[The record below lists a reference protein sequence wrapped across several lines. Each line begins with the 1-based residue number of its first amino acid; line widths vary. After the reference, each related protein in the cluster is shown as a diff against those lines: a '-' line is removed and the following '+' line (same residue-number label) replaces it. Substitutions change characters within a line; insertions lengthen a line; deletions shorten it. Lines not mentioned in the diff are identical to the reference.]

1 MLSARLLVLAAALI
15 SALPYAIAA
24 ADPPHKAPENIT
36 WSTGNGFAF
45 GKKPQKTRESLSGI
59 ACPPPT
65 GTGRRCIAAFDEG
78 VEAWY
83 VTIDKTSFTPEADR
97 VVLLVGGEELDAE
110 GAARDG
116 NTVYVTGSHSP
127 SRKPCAPRPD
137 SRHVVRFTVDEQTGK
152 AKLTPGGMP
161 ADLKDDKGN
170 LWTFMNHN
178 EVLGKFVGNKKCL
191 GKPDHAV
198 NVEGLAAKDGT
209 LYFGFR
215 EPAQDQN
222 TYILPVKA
230 DELFSSAGITRAE
243 PIRIRVG
250 PGSGIRDMLAVPAG
264 FLLLIGPD
272 DDDAKDVGWRVA
284 AWDGSASSG
293 PKVLATLNLDGVPPR
308 PCPSRD
314 TTDRKPEAMTLLEG
328 GSDFYRLLIL
338 SDGMC
343 DGGPMSFVI
352 PK

>member
-1 MLSARLLVLAAALI
+1 
-15 SALPYAIAA
+15 
-24 ADPPHKAPENIT
+24 
-36 WSTGNGFAF
+36 
-45 GKKPQKTRESLSGI
+45 
-59 ACPPPT
+59 
-65 GTGRRCIAAFDEG
+65 
-78 VEAWY
+78 
-83 VTIDKTSFTPEADR
+83 FTPEADR
-97 VVLLVGGEELDAE
+97 IVLLVGGEELDAE

-161 ADLKDDKGN
+161 ADLEDDKGN

-198 NVEGLAAKDGT
+198 NIEGLAAKDGT

-230 DELFSSAGITRAE
+230 DELFSSAGS
-243 PIRIRVG
+243 RVRSRS
-250 PGSGIRDMLAVPAG
+250 GSGSAR
-264 FLLLIGPD
+264 
-272 DDDAKDVGWRVA
+272 A
-284 AWDGSASSG
+284 AASG
-293 PKVLATLNLDGVPPR
+293 T
-308 PCPSRD
+308 C
-314 TTDRKPEAMTLLEG
+314 
-328 GSDFYRLLIL
+328 
-338 SDGMC
+338 
-343 DGGPMSFVI
+343 
-352 PK
+352 